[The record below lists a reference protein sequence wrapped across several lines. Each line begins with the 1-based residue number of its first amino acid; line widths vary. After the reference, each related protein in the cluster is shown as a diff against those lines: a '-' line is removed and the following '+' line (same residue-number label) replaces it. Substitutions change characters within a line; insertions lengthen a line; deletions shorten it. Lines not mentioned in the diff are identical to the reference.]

1 MREALHA
8 LVAEMVEKGILFDEA
23 REEFERRFIQQVLE
37 RTDGNQS
44 RAALALGVHR
54 NTLSRKMAE
63 LRLGPARQNGTS
75 GRPKADKRQVKADP
89 GSKRAGKAKR

>member
-37 RTDGNQS
+37 RTQGNQT

-63 LRLGPARQNGTS
+63 LQLNSNGNAAAGRRKSPARRAKAGPAR
-75 GRPKADKRQVKADP
+75 RKR
-89 GSKRAGKAKR
+89 

>member
-37 RTDGNQS
+37 RTQGNQT

-63 LRLGPARQNGTS
+63 LQLNGNGNAAADRKKSPVRRKKAGPAR
-75 GRPKADKRQVKADP
+75 RQK
-89 GSKRAGKAKR
+89 